1 MPLPA
6 QPATPA
12 TPPSR
17 VALFVTC
24 LVDLVAPEVGEATV
38 ALLRHAGVE
47 VDFPPS
53 QTCCGQPPFNSGFHD
68 DARRLARTMLDAFE
82 DAEAVVS
89 PSGSCTA
96 MVRSYYPHLFHGRP
110 EQERAEALAART
122 YELSEFLIDVAGARI
137 DGEWRGRVTYHDSC
151 HGLREL
157 GLVGQGRALVTGI
170 RGVELLE
177 MARPEMCCGFGGTFS
192 VRLPDVAT
200 AMADDKI
207 DQTEATGASV
217 VVTGDTGCLM
227 HIAGRMSRRGS
238 NVRAV
243 HLATFLAGAAGLV
256 PTRQLAEQRA
266 DPARP

>member
-1 MPLPA
+1 MTSPP
-6 QPATPA
+6 TR
-12 TPPSR
+12 PPSATKPAR

-24 LVDLVAPEVGEATV
+24 LVDLVAPEVGDATV

-110 EQERAEALAART
+110 EQGRAEALAAKT
-122 YELSEFLIDVAGARI
+122 YELSELLVDVLGDGI
-137 DGEWRGRVTYHDSC
+137 DGTWRGRVTYHDSC

-157 GLVGQGRALVTGI
+157 GLTGQGRGLVRAI
-170 RGVELLE
+170 QGVELAE
-177 MARPEMCCGFGGTFS
+177 MVRPEMCCGFGGTFS

-207 DQTEATGASV
+207 DQTEATGAAV
-217 VVTGDTGCLM
+217 VVAGDTGCLM
-227 HIAGRMSRRGS
+227 HMAGRMSRRGS
-238 NVRAV
+238 NVRAM
-243 HLATFLAGAAGLV
+243 HLATFLAGAAELV
-256 PTRQLAEQRA
+256 PAA
-266 DPARP
+266 APGAAGG